1 MKDPNIWIW
10 LKTAA
15 NPKGEFIEILGNQP
29 LGDLKFW
36 LYDPS
41 KPNGV
46 DHDNSGSDEA
56 GTASTTTGLSSV
68 SVDVDKGGQ
77 TKAA

>member
-36 LYDPS
+36 LYDPL

-46 DHDNSGSDEA
+46 DNDNSGSNES
-56 GTASTTTGLSSV
+56 GSEIPTTGLSSV
-68 SVDVDKGGQ
+68 PVNTDKGGQ
-77 TKAA
+77 TKGA